1 MALPKRI
8 APPAQIRKH
17 ALAQLHAGPS
27 HIVVFENG
35 SDADPALGYLARH
48 SHQFGTQHVQSR
60 GRATALLFQADTNGL
75 NTTNIQ
81 GLIDLS
87 ARRSEEEL
95 VPSALR
101 LG

>member
-35 SDADPALGYLARH
+35 SDADPALGYLALAIAINL
-48 SHQFGTQHVQSR
+48 
-60 GRATALLFQADTNGL
+60 GRSMCNLGAAP
-75 NTTNIQ
+75 
-81 GLIDLS
+81 
-87 ARRSEEEL
+87 RRFCFKQ
-95 VPSALR
+95 
-101 LG
+101 